1 MAVAV
6 KTIWDQKRIGVI
18 RKVTTSTAIVALDA
32 HLSSLALQLNGKSY
46 PIGQIGSYVLV
57 PVGKQVLLGMVSE
70 FKKFEY
76 GENGKTA
83 SHYEMIISLIGSV
96 KNGIFERG
104 VSTFP
109 TAETPVYLLEDKDLA
124 IAFSVFQKFG
134 FSTGRLS
141 LFEDERAYLDP
152 NRFFGKHLA
161 VIGTSGSGK
170 SYTVASI
177 LQKVVSYPDT
187 KVIILDIHNEYHS
200 AFPKN
205 SQYLNLTELE
215 LPFWLMTFQE
225 MTEVFI
231 DRGDENAAT
240 QITVL
245 KDLVFQ
251 AKREQNPELK
261 NVITI
266 DTPVYY
272 DFAKVRAKIEHL
284 EMDKT
289 GPFFGKFARFLVQL
303 DTKLNDPRYDF
314 MFKPRLYIHSA
325 SFAELLTKMFGP
337 NGDSKVTLMDMSG
350 VPFDIVNTVVSL
362 MARLAFDF
370 NFWNVNRRECPILLV
385 FEEAHNYLSMNSEG
399 TRAARRTVER
409 IAKEGRK
416 YGVSCMIVSQRPSD
430 ISETILSQCNNFVV
444 MRLTNPVDQNY
455 VCRLVAETFPG
466 LDVLLPSLRQG
477 EALFVGDAVPMPLRV
492 QIDPPNPEP
501 ASADIKFFDKWKMK
515 KVATNVDEI
524 VKRWWYQ
531 EHC

>member
-1 MAVAV
+1 MA
-6 KTIWDQKRIGVI
+6 KTVWDQKRIGVI
-18 RKVTTSTAIVALDA
+18 RKVTTSTAIVALDLQ
-32 HLSSLALQLNGKSY
+32 LSSLMLQLNGKVY

-57 PVGKQVLLGMVSE
+57 PIGKQVLLGMVSE

-76 GENGKTA
+76 GENGKAT

-109 TAETPVYLLEDKDLA
+109 TAETPVYMLEDKDLA

-134 FSTGRLS
+134 FSIGRLS

-177 LQKVVSYPDT
+177 LQKVVNYPDT
-187 KVIILDIHNEYHS
+187 KVIILDIHNEYRS

-225 MTEVFI
+225 MMEVFI
-231 DRGDENAAT
+231 DRDDEHAAT

-245 KDLVFQ
+245 KELVFQ

-284 EMDKT
+284 ESDKT
-289 GPFFGKFARFLVQL
+289 SPFYGKFARFLVQL

-314 MFKPRLYIHSA
+314 MFKPRLYIHSE
-325 SFAELLTKMFGP
+325 SFSELLTKMFRPSGEA
-337 NGDSKVTLMDMSG
+337 KITLMDMSG

-370 NFWNVNRRECPILLV
+370 NFWNISRRECPILLV
-385 FEEAHNYLSMNSEG
+385 FEEAHNYLSTNAEG

-466 LDVLLPSLRQG
+466 LEVLLPSLRQG

-492 QIDPPNPEP
+492 QIDPPSPEP
-501 ASADIKFFDKWKMK
+501 ASADIRFFDKWKLK
-515 KVATNVDEI
+515 KTATNVNEI
-524 VKRWWYQ
+524 VRRWWYQ